1 MCRLEICWA
10 PSSRLN
16 LAHQTLIL
24 FNAFEE
30 IKLSVSLIS
39 SVVPILCTQSHQ
51 GNTHSTLDFLLPAE
65 KAEGRLQ
72 PRPAHALW
80 VLGPLLTMSA
90 PTLLPALEM
99 RERGSEHL
107 PGQDLCE

>member
-1 MCRLEICWA
+1 MAMTAQR
-10 PSSRLN
+10 PVPPG
-16 LAHQTLIL
+16 LAY
-24 FNAFEE
+24 
-30 IKLSVSLIS
+30 S
-39 SVVPILCTQSHQ
+39 P
-51 GNTHSTLDFLLPAE
+51 FLLSAE

-72 PRPAHALW
+72 PRPAHVLW

-99 RERGSEHL
+99 RKRGSEHL

>member
-1 MCRLEICWA
+1 MVGGEGENGDE
-10 PSSRLN
+10 PSVAMTAQRP
-16 LAHQTLIL
+16 
-24 FNAFEE
+24 
-30 IKLSVSLIS
+30 
-39 SVVPILCTQSHQ
+39 VPRGLVYSP
-51 GNTHSTLDFLLPAE
+51 FLLPAE
-65 KAEGRLQ
+65 KAEGKLQ